1 MKSKSTLIQK
11 MPSILI
17 QKLILEHIKI
27 TFVNEHSKQLQ
38 LISGHIHSH
47 KHSQNNISFISR

>member
-1 MKSKSTLIQK
+1 MKSKFTLIQK

-27 TFVNEHSKQLQ
+27 TFLIEHSKQLQ

-47 KHSQNNISFISR
+47 KSQNNISFISR